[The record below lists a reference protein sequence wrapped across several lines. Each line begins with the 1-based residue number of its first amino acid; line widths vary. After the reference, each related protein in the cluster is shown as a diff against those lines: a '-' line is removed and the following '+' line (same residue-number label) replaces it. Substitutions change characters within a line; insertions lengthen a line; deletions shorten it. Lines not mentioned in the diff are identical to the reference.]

1 MHNAKKIMLA
11 AAICA
16 ALACLCPAASQRIT
30 YVHPKNY
37 EMVKDLGDPKLS
49 DENSMSII
57 LLGDTQAYT
66 TKRANASIL
75 RLMMSWIASQKDI
88 LNIKAVLG
96 VGDIVQISN
105 KIKFRSDDIEEIK
118 KGYIDGE
125 NFYRQGNPYCEY
137 SSAGMWRAAS
147 DAYAIL
153 DNNLPYFITT
163 GNHDHGDK
171 MGDAR
176 YTRFN
181 EFFGADRNCKNYEAL
196 REVGFDDSGRDAL
209 QNAVYKLSLGGKW
222 GDLYVLALEFK
233 PRAEILAWAEKLLN
247 SPKYR
252 GKRFVLITHA
262 FIKLNGKL
270 SSERGYKVEGKSGD
284 EIWGELVS
292 KHSEIKAVFCGHHC
306 LPVNDFEFSTS
317 FAEMQNDAGAKVA
330 VMMFNPQTLGGG
342 WNGNGGDGWLRI
354 LELMPDGETVKV
366 KTFSPLF
373 AVSPMTKHFAWRV
386 APFDMFEFKISK

>member
-1 MHNAKKIMLA
+1 MHYAKKILIA
-11 AAICA
+11 AALCA
-16 ALACLCPAASQRIT
+16 VLACACRAAGQRIT

-37 EMVKDLGDPKLS
+37 GLVKDLGDPKLS

-66 TKRANASIL
+66 TKRANACIL
-75 RLMMSWIASQKDI
+75 RLMMSWIVSQKDI
-88 LNIKAVLG
+88 LDIRAVLG

-105 KIKFRSDDIEEIK
+105 KIKFRSEDIEEIK

-125 NFYRQGNPYCEY
+125 NFYRQGNPYCDY
-137 SSAGMWRAAS
+137 SSSGMWRAAS

-176 YTRFN
+176 CTRFN
-181 EFFGADRNCKNYEAL
+181 EFFNADRNRKNYEAL
-196 REVGFDDSGRDAL
+196 REVGFDESGKDAL

-222 GDLYVLALEFK
+222 GDLHVLALEFK
-233 PRAEILAWAEKLLN
+233 PRAEILAWADNLLK
-247 SPKYR
+247 SPKYK
-252 GKRFVLITHA
+252 GKRFIMITHA
-262 FIKLNGKL
+262 FLKMNGKL

-284 EIWGELVS
+284 EVWGEFVS
-292 KHSEIKAVFCGHHC
+292 KHPEIKAVFCGHHC

-317 FAEMQNDAGAKVA
+317 FAEMQNDAGGKVS

-342 WNGNGGDGWLRI
+342 FNGNGGDGWLRI

-373 AVSPMTKHFAWRV
+373 GISPMTKHFAWRV